1 MKVLVVD
8 DDAVARL
15 ILKKV
20 FEKENHKV
28 FTASDGIEALEVLAL
43 EKDFNVVITDIMMP
57 NMDGLMLLSELKKSP
72 KTRNIP
78 IIGFTAGNIDSYK
91 KKSKEVFDQL
101 LPKPMDFYKL
111 YDIAKEHARK

>member
-20 FEKENHKV
+20 FEKENHTV
-28 FTASDGIEALEVLAL
+28 FTACDGIEALEILAV

-57 NMDGLMLLSELKKSP
+57 NMDGLMLLSEIKKSS
-72 KTRNIP
+72 KMRSIP
-78 IIGFTAGNIDSYK
+78 IIGFTAGNIEVYK
-91 KKSKEVFDQL
+91 RKSKDSFDEL
-101 LPKPMDFYKL
+101 LPKPMDFYQL
-111 YDIAKEHARK
+111 YNIAREHARD